1 VAAARRAG
9 RKTPEADAAL
19 REAREALTLVRSAG
33 VAHNPLAADAL
44 LSAARQKADA
54 ACASAVSR

>member
-1 VAAARRAG
+1 M
-9 RKTPEADAAL
+9 PEADTAL

-44 LSAARQKADA
+44 LAAARQKADEA
-54 ACASAVSR
+54 RANAVSR

>member
-1 VAAARRAG
+1 VAGGRRGG
-9 RKTPEADAAL
+9 RQTPEADAA
-19 REAREALTLVRSAG
+19 RRGAREALTLVRSAG